1 MDAADE
7 SIAPTPPAERAR
19 RGGARGFTLAEVLVA
34 VVVLSV
40 GVLGVAGLTLAVAR
54 ESRRS
59 VRETARTQAARRAL
73 DSICRAGFAAA
84 ADGSSA
90 VALDGREWTVTWE
103 VTREAAGLK
112 RVDLRVSA
120 GPRGGRGRPFAAAR
134 LHRRPGPGSGGTP

>member
-59 VRETARTQAARRAL
+59 ARETARALAARRAL
-73 DSICRAGFAAA
+73 DSIRAAGFDVAV
-84 ADGSSA
+84 DGGSTL
-90 VALDGREWTVTWE
+90 ALDGRGWRVRWR
-103 VTREAAGLK
+103 VTRETPDLK
-112 RVDLRVSA
+112 RVDLRVPA
-120 GPRGGRGRPFAAAR
+120 GPDEESGPPFATAR
-134 LHRRPGPGSGGTP
+134 LHRRPDVSGGAP